1 MGRFGP
7 IQWVPPPHS
16 VFSVGQTELIREPHS
31 PLSWLPPLL
40 ADPIAQV
47 HQAFCK
53 NLLERAVE
61 SLVKPQAKK
70 KAADQEEESWY
81 RPWICPPPPQATH
94 LSSTDGALR
103 STSLKETSPSVAT
116 AGKSSDSLMLM
127 SQAWQPHESPLW
139 AQSWLLCL
147 LLPHQVYHFPL
158 FSFLPVSSLSGVSFW
173 SRLGIW
179 FFALPLGRGRVACGR
194 KHGKLSRGRRLRPKH
209 AGDPDLY

>member
-1 MGRFGP
+1 MKAVSGSWLFLSLSGRGLGSRAPEPWEKGWPLRLGVAVHFPGFCLLTRVVATTLLLPALNERTDSCARRHSTPPAPRWSQSRTHVVLDLTTLPLPTPPTSDCSASSSGVWLGRFGP

-81 RPWICPPPPQATH
+81 GPWICPPPPRPC
-94 LSSTDGALR
+94 LR
-103 STSLKETSPSVAT
+103 LPPWVAQME
-116 AGKSSDSLMLM
+116 L
-127 SQAWQPHESPLW
+127 
-139 AQSWLLCL
+139 
-147 LLPHQVYHFPL
+147 
-158 FSFLPVSSLSGVSFW
+158 
-173 SRLGIW
+173 
-179 FFALPLGRGRVACGR
+179 
-194 KHGKLSRGRRLRPKH
+194 
-209 AGDPDLY
+209 